1 MKTPSTR
8 VIAATGMDRRRGG
21 GAGVRGIDP
30 LGLVTVVEEEDGA
43 PEQVVAGDQEPA
55 LGLVEDHM

>member
-30 LGLVTVVEEEDGA
+30 LGLVTVVEEESA
-43 PEQVVAGDQEPA
+43 WTS
-55 LGLVEDHM
+55 